1 MRENSQAKGLKEF
14 YEKDAC
20 TRHAGSE
27 LTMVHEV
34 SLNMADIHFHDIVF
48 EVGCGGGA
56 LLSEI
61 SKKCSLTVGF
71 DVSETQI
78 KYAKRR
84 CGNALLVVGDAGR
97 LPFRDNVFTKGF
109 AIEVLE
115 HLPNPSNV
123 VADTHRV
130 LRQGGELIIV
140 LPNDRNWF
148 VHRVLQGEIHAAIYD
163 YGHLHDFSSVEKLQP
178 ILKGFKVSASEE
190 NKVSV
195 FPLFQIARMIVRTL
209 DSTGVTPSST
219 ENPTTSHTRLYAYL
233 KSILRR
239 LAPKLTLH
247 LVIKVKKY

>member
-1 MRENSQAKGLKEF
+1 MQKSSQAKDLKEF

-20 TRHAGSE
+20 ARHAGSE

-34 SLNMADIHFHDIVF
+34 SLNMADIHCHDIVF

-61 SKKCSLTVGF
+61 SKNCSFTVGF

-78 KYAKRR
+78 KYAKRGCR
-84 CGNALLVVGDAGR
+84 NAFLVVGDAGR

-109 AIEVLE
+109 AVEVLE

-123 VADTHRV
+123 VAEAHRV

-148 VHRVLQGEIHAAIYD
+148 VHRVLQGEIHEAIYD
-163 YGHLHDFSSVEKLQP
+163 YGHLNDFSSVEKLQP
-178 ILKGFKVSASEE
+178 ILNGFIVSALEE
-190 NKVSV
+190 NKVFV
-195 FPLFQIARMIVRTL
+195 FPLFRIASLILRML
-209 DSTGVTPSST
+209 DSTEVAPNFS
-219 ENPTTSHTRLYAYL
+219 ENPTSHTRLYTLL

-247 LVIKVKKY
+247 LVIKVKKC